1 MYDVYVAD
9 IIVLIIMS
17 YRVSSIQKFDELT
30 SVKSNLNTYLLLLN
44 TVAMFHTVVNKFFML
59 T

>member
-30 SVKSNLNTYLLLLN
+30 SVKSNLNAYLLLLN
-44 TVAMFHTVVNKFFML
+44 TVAMFYTVVNKFFML